1 MTMIFFVS
9 YIGLTALAGFAKG
22 FLALKVIGAVN
33 VGFMLIAGNYAL
45 AWLLAAPVRSGA
57 PKKFSGQLLTA
68 KHRQKFSFSRQT
80 HSNYLILLEYLLNR
94 SKVTHSMALPL
105 PKIRSH
111 RNAIEMAANE
121 DGSQWT
127 RDKRPRSATQF
138 GAQCGL
144 NSA

>member
-1 MTMIFFVS
+1 
-9 YIGLTALAGFAKG
+9 
-22 FLALKVIGAVN
+22 
-33 VGFMLIAGNYAL
+33 
-45 AWLLAAPVRSGA
+45 
-57 PKKFSGQLLTA
+57 LTA
-68 KHRQKFSFSRQT
+68 KLGRNSRSADKHT
-80 HSNYLILLEYLLNR
+80 LIIDSIGIIAKSLKSYLFNGTAIAQN
-94 SKVTHSMALPL
+94 PL
-105 PKIRSH
+105 APERDRNAH